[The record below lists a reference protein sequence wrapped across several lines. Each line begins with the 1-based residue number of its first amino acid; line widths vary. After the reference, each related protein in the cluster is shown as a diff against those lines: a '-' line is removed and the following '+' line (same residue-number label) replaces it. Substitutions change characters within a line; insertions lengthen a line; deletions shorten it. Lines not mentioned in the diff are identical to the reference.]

1 MRKAAAILTAAALAI
16 GVLAGCS
23 HFAASE
29 DAGEAADH
37 ATERN
42 GYQAGSEHSGSE
54 GDAPS
59 AADAVGD
66 DTASDSASIEADAGN
81 TEGGDD
87 MQTNRIEV
95 RADDATVVFEFNDS
109 MAARELYGQLP
120 LSVEVE
126 NFSTNEKIFYLPERL
141 DEGDAPHAEGG
152 KGVLAYYAPW
162 GNVVM
167 FYGSFSPN
175 PGLYELGEAVS
186 GADGIVNLT
195 GTLTVAAV
203 S

>member
-1 MRKAAAILTAAALAI
+1 MRKAAAILTAVALAI

-66 DTASDSASIEADAGN
+66 DTARDSASIEADAGN
-81 TEGGDD
+81 AEGGDD

-95 RADDATVVFEFNDS
+95 KADDATVGFGSQVNMPMGGCGS
-109 MAARELYGQLP
+109 GARAPEHFVGQVCESLLLQEPKSCIIFTCFRPRSNGKTNAGVAELA
-120 LSVEVE
+120 
-126 NFSTNEKIFYLPERL
+126 
-141 DEGDAPHAEGG
+141 DA
-152 KGVLAYYAPW
+152 
-162 GNVVM
+162 
-167 FYGSFSPN
+167 YGSGPYGGNPMKVQVLSPA
-175 PGLYELGEAVS
+175 PF
-186 GADGIVNLT
+186 
-195 GTLTVAAV
+195 
-203 S
+203 

>member
-1 MRKAAAILTAAALAI
+1 MRKAAAILTAVALAI
-16 GVLAGCS
+16 GALAGCS

-42 GYQAGSEHSGSE
+42 GYAGSEHSGSE

-66 DTASDSASIEADAGN
+66 DTARDSASIEADAGN
-81 TEGGDD
+81 AEGGDD

-95 RADDATVVFEFNDS
+95 KADDATVVFEFNDS

-186 GADGIVNLT
+186 GADGIANLT